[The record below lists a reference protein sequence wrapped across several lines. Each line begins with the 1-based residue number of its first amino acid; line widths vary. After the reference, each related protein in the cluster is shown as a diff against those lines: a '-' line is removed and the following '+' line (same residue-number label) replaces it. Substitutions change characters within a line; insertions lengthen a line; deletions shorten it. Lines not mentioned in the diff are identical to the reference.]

1 MSKLRDDVLELE
13 VRREIFEFIT
23 RFPGLHMREI
33 QRKLGLS
40 IALAE
45 YHLNFLEKADFV
57 SSIDEGGY
65 RRYYAKTG
73 KEDEPGYALG
83 HEERKIVGLLRQ
95 KIPLQVALFLL
106 KTGQASHKEISDSL
120 GIAAS
125 KLSVHLKKMETLGV
139 VRKLQRVE
147 GRGYA
152 VEDRAKVLR
161 LLITFKPP
169 QDMLDEFSDLWDGL
183 DPF

>member
-1 MSKLRDDVLELE
+1 MSKIRDEVLELE

-65 RRYYAKTG
+65 RRYYAKSG
-73 KEDEPGYALG
+73 KGDDAGYALG
-83 HEERKIVGLLRQ
+83 HHERKIVGLLRQ
-95 KIPLQVALFLL
+95 KIPLQIALFLL
-106 KTGQASHKEISDSL
+106 KTGQASHKDISDSL
-120 GIAAS
+120 GMAGS
-125 KLSVHLKKMETLGV
+125 KLSFHLKKMEGLGV
-139 VRKLQRVE
+139 IRKLKRME
-147 GRGYA
+147 GRGYTI
-152 VEDRAKVLR
+152 EDRAKVLR
-161 LLITFKPP
+161 LLITFKPS